1 MAQGGLDKLLELR
14 RQLKVQR
21 ETDGDIEQRARR
33 RSAELSRI
41 RADEDKQTLQRMMQA
56 QQSSG
61 LDVESGEVT
70 LTHLDNK
77 HRAVA
82 ELEQQLYAQEK
93 TLSAYQEIPPDYALA
108 KLKMKEATLQLGQ
121 LTAEHES
128 LLTELAN
135 DL

>member
-1 MAQGGLDKLLELR
+1 MAQGGLDKLLELK

-93 TLSAYQEIPPDYALA
+93 TLSAYQEIPPVCL
-108 KLKMKEATLQLGQ
+108 LM
-121 LTAEHES
+121 LT
-128 LLTELAN
+128 TI
-135 DL
+135 DLYRI